1 MLPLN
6 SHHAAGL
13 QTGSL
18 GDTAICFV
26 GENPVITTY
35 EMKMKCVTQD
45 DIDAAVAKIT
55 RTPTRI
61 HKCLLVTT
69 DAIDSIV
76 TKYIATFCRKLAVLI
91 LSLLIAS
98 NLCSTFCTHSIAFER
113 IVSALIRRWFWT
125 SQIHLPAKRY
135 KKHFRDCARLRKQ

>member
-6 SHHAAGL
+6 SHNAAGL

-35 EMKMKCVTQD
+35 EMKMKRVTQD

-55 RTPTRI
+55 ERQPEFTTV
-61 HKCLLVTT
+61 CL
-69 DAIDSIV
+69 SP
-76 TKYIATFCRKLAVLI
+76 RMQ
-91 LSLLIAS
+91 
-98 NLCSTFCTHSIAFER
+98 ST
-113 IVSALIRRWFWT
+113 LW
-125 SQIHLPAKRY
+125 
-135 KKHFRDCARLRKQ
+135 

>member
-6 SHHAAGL
+6 SHNAAGL

-45 DIDAAVAKIT
+45 DIGAAVAKIT
-55 RTPTRI
+55 ERQPEFTNA
-61 HKCLLVTT
+61 CLSSQMQL
-69 DAIDSIV
+69 
-76 TKYIATFCRKLAVLI
+76 
-91 LSLLIAS
+91 
-98 NLCSTFCTHSIAFER
+98 NL
-113 IVSALIRRWFWT
+113 W
-125 SQIHLPAKRY
+125 
-135 KKHFRDCARLRKQ
+135 